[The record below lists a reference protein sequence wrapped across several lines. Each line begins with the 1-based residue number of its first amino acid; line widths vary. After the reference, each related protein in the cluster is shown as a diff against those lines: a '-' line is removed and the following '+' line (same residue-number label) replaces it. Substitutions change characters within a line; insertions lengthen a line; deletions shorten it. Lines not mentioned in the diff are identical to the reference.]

1 MVDTMRVNSH
11 HQSEIND
18 GKVVAIGNECAAA
31 AAGVLDFDTLNDTL
45 YGFYTMRDI
54 EIIAV
59 EHIVV
64 EEHACDTIA
73 GIASL
78 TDGTTVFATV
88 TAVDETAAHGHISG
102 VLGTTVEV
110 PENTMLYFKTTTE
123 TTDDSGAA
131 TAGEGYFIVEYR

>member
-1 MVDTMRVNSH
+1 MVDTIKVNPH

-18 GKVVAIGNECAAA
+18 GKTVAFGNECAAA
-31 AAGVLDFDTLNDTL
+31 AAGVLDFDTADDVL

-64 EEHACDTIA
+64 EEHACDTVA
-73 GIASL
+73 GVASL

-88 TAVDETAAHGHISG
+88 TAVNGTAAHGHISG
-102 VLGTTVEV
+102 VLGTTVKV
-110 PENTMLYFKTTTE
+110 DENTMLYFKTTTE
-123 TTDDSGAA
+123 TEDGTGQA
-131 TAGEGYFIVEYR
+131 TAGEGYFLVEYR